1 MLVEPRGVIDPP
13 QLDLLPGR
21 AALLPADGT
30 LLVADLHLGKAA
42 SFRHAGLPVPEGSSL
57 GDLRRLE
64 QLVQATDATRLLI
77 LGDLFHATTGCTPAV
92 FEEFERFR
100 ARIASKQVVLV
111 EGNHDRRVTLPKA
124 LGIDR
129 IVERLDEP
137 PWVFVHEPPPTRLS
151 ERAIVCGHLHPRI
164 SIRSPSGDRLSQR
177 CFVEE
182 PGLWVLPAFGSFT
195 GSSVVPMT
203 ATTRVWAA
211 GDEGVVD
218 VTRMARLAS
227 GRRRGVAQDTGRRE
241 GDGRA
246 GRWR

>member
-13 QLDLLPGR
+13 QIDLLPGR

-57 GDLRRLE
+57 GDLERLE
-64 QLVQATDATRLLI
+64 QLVQATEAKRLLI
-77 LGDLFHATTGCTPAV
+77 LGDLFHAATGCTPAV
-92 FEEFERFR
+92 FEEFACFR
-100 ARIASKQVVLV
+100 RRIATTQVVLV
-111 EGNHDRRVTLPKA
+111 EGNHDRRVTLPEA

-137 PWVFVHEPPPTRLS
+137 PWVFVHEPPQSRLT

-177 CFVEE
+177 CFFEE
-182 PGLWVLPAFGSFT
+182 PGMWVLPAFGSFT
-195 GSSVVPMT
+195 GSSVVPVT
-203 ATTRVWAA
+203 TRTRVWAA

-218 VTRMARLAS
+218 VTRMVQLAN
-227 GRRRGVAQDTGRRE
+227 GRRRGTARGTGRRE
-241 GDGRA
+241 GDGRE
-246 GRWR
+246 GQWQ